1 MQNNPYA
8 KIKNN
13 SIMTATPAELTLM
26 LYEGAIKFGNQA
38 ITAIKAKDIQE
49 AHRLIIRMQDIVDEL
64 RGTLNFDFPIA
75 EQMDRLY
82 EFISFT
88 LVEANME
95 KSAEKVETALSFIRD
110 FRDTWKEAMVLAKK

>member
-1 MQNNPYA
+1 MQNNPYD

-13 SIMTATPAELTLM
+13 SIMTASPAELTLM

-38 ITAIKAKDIQE
+38 IAAINARDMGE
-49 AHRLIIRMQDIVDEL
+49 AHRLIVRVQDIIDEL
-64 RGTLNFDFPIA
+64 RGTLNFEFPIA
-75 EQMDRLY
+75 EQMDRMY

-95 KSAEKVETALSFIRD
+95 KNPAKVETALIFIRE
-110 FRDTWKEAMVLAKK
+110 FRDTWKEAMALAKK

>member
-26 LYEGAIKFGNQA
+26 LYEGALKFGNQA

-49 AHRLIIRMQDIVDEL
+49 AHRLIIRVQDIVDEL

>member
-38 ITAIKAKDIQE
+38 ASAIHAKDIEE
-49 AHRLIIRMQDIVDEL
+49 AHRLIIRVQDIIDEL
-64 RGTLNFDFPIA
+64 RATLNFEYPIA
-75 EQMDRLY
+75 VEMDRLY

-88 LVEANME
+88 LVEANMDKNVE
-95 KSAEKVETALSFIRD
+95 KLETALSFIRD

>member
-1 MQNNPYA
+1 MLNNPYA

-13 SIMTATPAELTLM
+13 SIMTASPAELTLM

-38 ITAIKAKDIQE
+38 IAAIEAKDIQE
-49 AHRLIIRMQDIVDEL
+49 AHRLIIRVQDIIDEF
-64 RGTLNFDFPIA
+64 RSTLNHDYPIA
-75 EQMDRLY
+75 DEMDRLY

-88 LVEANME
+88 LMEANISKSTE
-95 KSAEKVETALSFIRD
+95 KLEIALDFIRD

>member
-38 ITAIKAKDIQE
+38 IFAIEGKDIQE
-49 AHRLIIRMQDIVDEL
+49 AHRLIIRVQDIIDEL
-64 RGTLNFDFPIA
+64 RSTLNYAYPIA
-75 EQMDRLY
+75 NEMDKLY
-82 EFISFT
+82 DFISFT

-95 KSAEKVETALSFIRD
+95 KNAHKLETALSFIRD
-110 FRDTWKEAMVLAKK
+110 FRDTWKEAMTLAKR

>member
-38 ITAIKAKDIQE
+38 VSAIQDKEIPE
-49 AHRLIIRMQDIVDEL
+49 AHRLIIRVQDIIDEL
-64 RGTLNFDFPIA
+64 RGTLNFDYPIA
-75 EQMDRLY
+75 AEMDRLY
-82 EFISFT
+82 EFISYT
-88 LVEANME
+88 LIEANME
-95 KSAEKVETALSFIRD
+95 KDAEKLETALSLIRD
-110 FRDTWKEAMVLAKK
+110 FRDTWKEAMTLAKK

>member
-38 ITAIKAKDIQE
+38 VSAIQSKDIQE
-49 AHRLIIRMQDIVDEL
+49 AHRLIIRVQDIIDEL
-64 RGTLNFDFPIA
+64 RGTLNFDYPIA
-75 EQMDRLY
+75 TEMDRLY
-82 EFISFT
+82 EFVSYT
-88 LVEANME
+88 LVEANLE
-95 KSAEKVETALSFIRD
+95 KNVEKMETALTFIRD

>member
-1 MQNNPYA
+1 MLNNPYA

-13 SIMTATPAELTLM
+13 SIMTASPAELTLM

-38 ITAIKAKDIQE
+38 IAAIEAKNIQE
-49 AHRLIIRMQDIVDEL
+49 AHQLIIRVQDIIDEF
-64 RGTLNFDFPIA
+64 RSTLNHDYPIA
-75 EQMDRLY
+75 DEMDRLY

-88 LVEANME
+88 LMEANISKSTE
-95 KSAEKVETALSFIRD
+95 KLEIALGFIRD

>member
-1 MQNNPYA
+1 MLNNPYA

-13 SIMTATPAELTLM
+13 SIMTASPAELTLM

-38 ITAIKAKDIQE
+38 IAAIEAKNIQE
-49 AHRLIIRMQDIVDEL
+49 AHQLIIRVQDIIDEF
-64 RGTLNFDFPIA
+64 RSTLNHDYPIA
-75 EQMDRLY
+75 DEMDRLY

-88 LVEANME
+88 LMEANISKSTE
-95 KSAEKVETALSFIRD
+95 KLEIALDFIRD

>member
-1 MQNNPYA
+1 MLNNPYA

-13 SIMTATPAELTLM
+13 SIMTASPAELTLM

-38 ITAIKAKDIQE
+38 IAAIEAKNIQE
-49 AHRLIIRMQDIVDEL
+49 AHELIIRVQDIIDEF
-64 RGTLNFDFPIA
+64 RSTLNHDYPIA
-75 EQMDRLY
+75 DEMDRLY

-88 LVEANME
+88 LMEANISKSTE
-95 KSAEKVETALSFIRD
+95 KLEIALDFIRD

>member
-1 MQNNPYA
+1 MVNNPYA

-38 ITAIKAKDIQE
+38 LSAMEVKDIE
-49 AHRLIIRMQDIVDEL
+49 ETHRLIVRVQDIIDEL
-64 RGTLNFDFPIA
+64 RATLNFDYPIA
-75 EQMDRLY
+75 NEMERLY

-88 LVEANME
+88 LVEANM
-95 KSAEKVETALSFIRD
+95 KKDAEKLETAISFIRD